1 MEDVEA
7 WTGVIY
13 TGSWELDRLQEIL
26 SLADD
31 GAFHADDGAFPF
43 GPVTRQMWRRVD
55 SQGFLL
61 PHDNFLGACETAEA
75 ADAALERLRE
85 EDLLVIHLF
94 SALEGNHVDHVGYGI
109 GVLVVG
115 SSQHVELFDLFAL
128 RAETEGTEL
137 VNWPLLA
144 QKLRGILSQQDVLK
158 IVPWPSLAGVW
169 GGIEELIDMAIE
181 LGLGIARSLKP
192 NEKDPVG
199 PVLDSQSLLQELFPG
214 SGWPSIFRRV
224 LGLRL
229 CLEEEGSNWS
239 RRQSCNVGWAR
250 PLRRSQLH
258 HAAVMTWTQLPVLHA
273 LCAKTSLLPEA
284 KLRGHVCV
292 QSRTRFW
299 LRSRD
304 GGKHVLG
311 QLAPPGRMVEP
322 KGARGTASSF
332 TRVALLEDSENQEE
346 VEVVSDLI
354 GNSAMVVPLGADLAT
369 PRRVDAR
376 CLRAVNCWS
385 SSVWVERLMAAA
397 SVDRGEE
404 FFGTV
409 DQLAVAEVMPAFTS
423 RLAMST
429 TTRTLAGIHQSRRG
443 DLLEVVF
450 ALLRFG
456 PGQWAV
462 GTKLRCAAELAG
474 RSMGILRSE
483 SLQQLEAAIRSG
495 ADGLAFRRLDVL
507 MIGWPWM
514 ACAEHGPAWI
524 SSRLSGGKEMP
535 GTLTAG
541 GDRFPLFLMKQN
553 GTDPLDGIL
562 SFSNLEE
569 TMTAENVRFQD
580 GCRWTIHAQSP
591 RYRYHAM
598 GSPSTPSAVEPPATP
613 ATEPWRKD
621 LDSGAQLSI
630 WSSSGGC
637 WTLGK
642 IIDANA
648 ERLKVDY
655 VVDGERVEKTVLR
668 ESLHLRQA
676 PGPPGPPGP
685 GGPSMVQQA
694 VVRPWHPPMQLPP
707 VPAMTAQAAAAVP
720 QVLPP
725 GHLRLADLQIG
736 QMLGSGGFGSV
747 HRGFLRGY
755 PKEVAIKK
763 LHVMG
768 GVTKE
773 HVAEFYKEVANLQ
786 ALRHERLIQ
795 LIGIACEMPLLCIV
809 TELAAGGSLHDLLH
823 VKRVMLQE
831 AQKLRLILQMTEGVM
846 FLHGQRPPFVHRD
859 LKSANV
865 VLDAELNAKLCDLGI
880 TELGPRHRSGHTDG
894 AP

>member
-1 MEDVEA
+1 MGIALEEGAGSENGASALTEYKIYVDLLLKPLSLDVMRQAICKQGSGRRALELCLEQFIQQLRPFVPGCDDRKLSRACLRRAQRIEQQILQLGEQLFSAEFLGSLLTPDDLHGIWHGFVAMRGWRDGRVPQDCLLTFLSGILNELDDDLLEDWKQHALQVELPLVQGSISVSAWPGLCQHLGELPPCVTAQELRETLWQQAFVENPTRAPGHRNFRRFALLSAQMVAIGVELESEKVELLVRQVLNLDRPWRERRDMLSGILTAASVVDRRKVVENLDRRFEQHAEIDDFEIVCGIAEHIGVEIPPDGAIRRCALRRWALDTKRGGALPVSRLSDFVDRDVAIGEDVACSLRQRGRVADAALLLSKLPNERS
-7 WTGVIY
+7 GEDV
-13 TGSWELDRLQEIL
+13 ELDRLQEIL

-43 GPVTRQMWRRVD
+43 GPVD

-94 SALEGNHVDHVGYGI
+94 REEAPFWHRPGS
-109 GVLVVG
+109 VLVVG

-128 RAETEGTEL
+128 RAEETDGTEL

-158 IVPWPSLAGVW
+158 IVW

-239 RRQSCNVGWAR
+239 RR

-443 DLLEVVF
+443 CKQRQEICWKLCSRFFDLDLANGLLEQSY
-450 ALLRFG
+450 AAQRSLLG
-456 PGQWAV
+456 DPW
-462 GTKLRCAAELAG
+462 
-474 RSMGILRSE
+474 E
-483 SLQQLEAAIRSG
+483 S
-495 ADGLAFRRLDVL
+495 
-507 MIGWPWM
+507 
-514 ACAEHGPAWI
+514 
-524 SSRLSGGKEMP
+524 
-535 GTLTAG
+535 
-541 GDRFPLFLMKQN
+541 
-553 GTDPLDGIL
+553 
-562 SFSNLEE
+562 
-569 TMTAENVRFQD
+569 
-580 GCRWTIHAQSP
+580 
-591 RYRYHAM
+591 
-598 GSPSTPSAVEPPATP
+598 
-613 ATEPWRKD
+613 
-621 LDSGAQLSI
+621 
-630 WSSSGGC
+630 
-637 WTLGK
+637 
-642 IIDANA
+642 
-648 ERLKVDY
+648 
-655 VVDGERVEKTVLR
+655 
-668 ESLHLRQA
+668 
-676 PGPPGPPGP
+676 
-685 GGPSMVQQA
+685 
-694 VVRPWHPPMQLPP
+694 
-707 VPAMTAQAAAAVP
+707 
-720 QVLPP
+720 
-725 GHLRLADLQIG
+725 
-736 QMLGSGGFGSV
+736 
-747 HRGFLRGY
+747 
-755 PKEVAIKK
+755 
-763 LHVMG
+763 
-768 GVTKE
+768 
-773 HVAEFYKEVANLQ
+773 
-786 ALRHERLIQ
+786 
-795 LIGIACEMPLLCIV
+795 
-809 TELAAGGSLHDLLH
+809 
-823 VKRVMLQE
+823 
-831 AQKLRLILQMTEGVM
+831 
-846 FLHGQRPPFVHRD
+846 
-859 LKSANV
+859 
-865 VLDAELNAKLCDLGI
+865 
-880 TELGPRHRSGHTDG
+880 
-894 AP
+894 